1 MTTKIKH
8 CYNVQ
13 QSVMLWVKCRNLLT
27 LGKKKWHPLWEE
39 ISGGGYS
46 TAGEKQKGIR
56 QYDHINLST
65 WLRLTVNT
73 TRFLIPLQ
81 HYQKVIVT
89 SWAKCGFYKCQKLGK
104 SRMVE
109 DRTLSKNLCR
119 VQSYMFDRVINTPLK
134 SVVISNIELIIF

>member
-1 MTTKIKH
+1 MSKFVDFGQEKMTST
-8 CYNVQ
+8 
-13 QSVMLWVKCRNLLT
+13 LRRNF
-27 LGKKKWHPLWEE
+27 WR
-39 ISGGGYS
+39 GYS
-46 TAGEKQKGIR
+46 IAGEKQKGIR
-56 QYDHINLST
+56 QYDHITFST

-73 TRFLIPLQ
+73 TFSIMIIPLQ

-89 SWAKCGFYKCQKLGK
+89 SWGKCGFYKCQKLGK

-119 VQSYMFDRVINTPLK
+119 VQSYMFERVINTPLK